1 MKRFGKYILFLI
13 SLFERREKFKTYFS
27 LTINECIKI
36 GYDSLFIV
44 SIVSVFMGAVTTIQT
59 AFNLVGPLIPDYVIS
74 LVVRDMT
81 LLELSPTIIAIV
93 FAGKVGSNIAGE
105 LGTMRITEQID
116 ALEVMGVNSSSYLVL
131 PKIIA
136 ALLMFPVL
144 VVISAT
150 LAILGGY
157 TAGVLTDV
165 ITGQEYIYGLR
176 YEFNPFNIPFALIK
190 SYVFAFIVSSI
201 SSFQGYYTSGG
212 ALEVGKSSTNAVT
225 NSCIAILI
233 ADYILAQVLL

>member
-1 MKRFGKYILFLI
+1 MF
-13 SLFERREKFKTYFS
+13 SLFERREKFKVYLN
-27 LTINECIKI
+27 LTLNECIKI
-36 GYDSLFIV
+36 GYNSLFIV
-44 SIVSVFMGAVTTIQT
+44 SIVSVFIGAVTTIQT
-59 AFNLVGPLIPDYVIS
+59 AFNLVSPFIPDYVIS

-116 ALEVMGVNSSSYLVL
+116 ALEVMGINSSSYLVL

-136 ALLMFPVL
+136 ALMMFPIL

-150 LAILGGY
+150 LAIIGGY

-190 SYVFAFIVSSI
+190 SYVFAFLVSSI
-201 SSFQGYYTSGG
+201 SSFQGYYTTGG

-225 NSCIAILI
+225 NSCIAILV
-233 ADYILAQVLL
+233 ADYILAQILL

>member
-1 MKRFGKYILFLI
+1 LKNFGRYILFLI
-13 SLFERREKFKTYFS
+13 SLFQRRESFKTYFS

-36 GYDSLFIV
+36 GYNSLFIV
-44 SIVSVFMGAVTTIQT
+44 SIVSVFIGAVTTIQT
-59 AFNLVGPLIPDYVIS
+59 AFNLVSPFIPDYVIA

-105 LGTMRITEQID
+105 IGTMRITEQID

-136 ALLMFPVL
+136 SILMFPIL
-144 VVISAT
+144 VILSAT
-150 LAILGGY
+150 LAISGGY
-157 TAGVLTDV
+157 LAGILTDV
-165 ITGQEYIYGLR
+165 ITGAEYIYGLR
-176 YEFNPFNIPFALIK
+176 YEFNPFNLPFALIK
-190 SYVFAFIVSSI
+190 AYVFAFIVSSI
-201 SSFQGYYTSGG
+201 SSYQGYYTSGG

-233 ADYILAQVLL
+233 ADYLLAQILL